1 MNKPDDQNRGQDLG
15 TQDLGI
21 AGTVAPEG
29 AARNFK
35 RRVASA
41 LVLAPIAIAAT
52 YLGGFAFVI
61 VCAIAAGAVLWEWTS
76 LVAQSA
82 EPRILA
88 PGLTALGVATAFAG
102 VSEAVPAIA
111 TVAFGAVLAAGIMT
125 IWPRR
130 APPQISPRQVS
141 PPQSSPQQ
149 VSPFWGAGGVIYA
162 GVVLLSP
169 TLLRNDPQFGLQ
181 ALLFLFAVVWA
192 TDIFA
197 YLVGRRL
204 GGPLLWPRLS
214 PKKTWSGAI
223 GGTVGGVAA
232 GIAVAYASGGT
243 RAAVA
248 GVLALVL
255 SIVAQGGDLFESAIK
270 RRFGVKDTSHLIPGH
285 GGVMDRLDGFL
296 VAAFAAVLIGIL
308 RQGVAAPARGLLAW

>member
-1 MNKPDDQNRGQDLG
+1 MNTPNNQDRGQG
-15 TQDLGI
+15 RS
-21 AGTVAPEG
+21 AGAPEN

-41 LVLAPIAIAAT
+41 LVLAPIALAAT
-52 YLGGFAFVI
+52 YFGGWAFVI
-61 VCAIAAGAVLWEWTS
+61 VCALAAGAVLWEWTM
-76 LVAQSA
+76 LVAKRP
-82 EPRILA
+82 EPRIIA
-88 PGLTALGVATAFAG
+88 PGLAALFVAAGLVGATAPTA
-102 VSEAVPAIA
+102 AIA
-111 TVAFGAVLAAGIMT
+111 TIAIGALVVGGLVAFWPQCVL
-125 IWPRR
+125 
-130 APPQISPRQVS
+130 PPL
-141 PPQSSPQQ
+141 
-149 VSPFWGAGGVIYA
+149 WAAGGVIYA
-162 GVVLLSP
+162 GVVLLCP

-181 ALLFLFAVVWA
+181 ALLFLFATVWA

-197 YLVGRRL
+197 YLVGRAV
-204 GGPLLWPRLS
+204 GGPLLWPPVS
-214 PKKTWSGAI
+214 PNKTWSGAV
-223 GGTVGGVAA
+223 GGLVGGVAA

-243 RAAVA
+243 RAAIA

-308 RQGVAAPARGLLAW
+308 RQGVAAPARGFLAW